1 MAPTTPPTMA
11 PVCEEEEEVEDD
23 EPEDA
28 PADGLA
34 VEICVVSTTVD
45 VCPLWVILLEKKRS
59 EKRRVSVRACVCVVC
74 VDSWGCVLRTQR
86 VSDREGVGRHVQA
99 GYLHDG
105 GRDDSADRSRDGR

>member
-1 MAPTTPPTMA
+1 MA
-11 PVCEEEEEVEDD
+11 PVCDDEEVVEDD

-59 EKRRVSVRACVCVVC
+59 EKRRVSVHACVYVVC
-74 VDSWGCVLRTQR
+74 SRQLGVRAADPAGLGPGGGGETCAGRVLTRWW
-86 VSDREGVGRHVQA
+86 
-99 GYLHDG
+99 
-105 GRDDSADRSRDGR
+105 